1 MYCHLV
7 HPPICLSIC
16 PSFRHPSI
24 HASLPLIFTEHLL
37 CTRHTAERLGTEP
50 GASQD
55 RTPGLSPIRA
65 PYLLFFVSS
74 GTALVERGGAQMV
87 PDRAAPC
94 AIRVAL
100 FQFKTTEDLKKC
112 LQGEKQEQ
120 FEGKTYIAGKP
131 GLICALRTRSRC
143 RKGSHRRLRAASP
156 VIINHACLLSSF
168 VLQTL
173 LPLCAP
179 SGFWSEGSSQP
190 WPRVP
195 VCWGG
200 CEREVS
206 ELVVQSE
213 MDLRMVAVEWPGPT
227 LPPWGLH
234 PS

>member
-1 MYCHLV
+1 MGLRW
-7 HPPICLSIC
+7 CLTEQ
-16 PSFRHPSI
+16 PHV
-24 HASLPLIFTEHLL
+24 PLE
-37 CTRHTAERLGTEP
+37 
-50 GASQD
+50 
-55 RTPGLSPIRA
+55 SPYFNSRQQKI
-65 PYLLFFVSS
+65 
-74 GTALVERGGAQMV
+74 
-87 PDRAAPC
+87 
-94 AIRVAL
+94 
-100 FQFKTTEDLKKC
+100 KKC

-120 FEGKTYIAGKP
+120 FERKTYIAGKP

-234 PS
+234 PGWGDARGSPHFTAAAPAESRSRAKKRAVAMGN